1 MLTTP
6 LAPYLHWAKTRET
19 PLLDLAGSNLLH
31 CTMDELPGAREALD
45 LSTPSGDGYQ
55 PLVQAIADRY
65 GTTSDRV
72 TTAPGCSGA
81 NFVAIAALVGA
92 GDDVLVEQPTYDP
105 LLGVCRLMGA
115 SIRRFSRRFDAGYAI
130 DADEVRT
137 LITPRTRL
145 VIISRPHNPTGA
157 IVPDATLVDIGRL
170 AAAVGAWVLV
180 DEVYLDAANLTAE
193 GRTGHTPAAGLD
205 GPFISTSSLTKSY
218 GLAGLRCG
226 WAVAPKEISE
236 RLRRTRDLVD
246 VVSSAPSDRLSA
258 LAFGLRDRLGERA
271 KALLGQNTAIMRDFL
286 AVHSQLE
293 VALPPRTSVTFPRL
307 TATADAGPF
316 VERLLREEGV
326 AVAPGRFFD
335 APAHFRISL
344 AGQTDVLRDGLARLG
359 RALARPTG

>member
-1 MLTTP
+1 MLHTS

-19 PLLDLAGSNLLH
+19 PPIDLAGSNLLH
-31 CTMDELPGAREALD
+31 CTMDELPGAREAVD
-45 LSTPSGDGYQ
+45 LATPSGDGYQ
-55 PLVQAIADRY
+55 PLVQAIADCY
-65 GTTSDRV
+65 GTTPDRI

-81 NFVAIAALVGA
+81 NLVAIAALVGA

-115 SIRRFSRRFDAGYAI
+115 SIRRFPRRFEAGYAV
-130 DADEVRT
+130 DADDVRT

-145 VIISRPHNPTGA
+145 VILSRPHNPTGA
-157 IVPDATLVDIGRL
+157 IVPDATLVEIGRL

-180 DEVYLDAANLTAE
+180 DEVYLDAANSTAE
-193 GRTGHTPAAGLD
+193 SRARHAPAAGLD

-226 WAVAPKEISE
+226 WAVAPAEISE

-258 LAFGLRDRLGERA
+258 LAFSMRDRLGARA
-271 KALLGQNTAIMRDFL
+271 KGLLTQNTAIMRAFL
-286 AVHSQLE
+286 AVHPQLD
-293 VALPPRTSVTFPRL
+293 VALPPHTSITFPRL
-307 TATADAGPF
+307 RAVADAGPF

-335 APAHFRISL
+335 APPHFRVSL
-344 AGQTDVLRDGLARLG
+344 AGQTDILRDGLARLG
-359 RALARPTG
+359 RALDRPTG

>member
-1 MLTTP
+1 MLETP

-19 PLLDLAGSNLLH
+19 PPIDLAGSNLLH
-31 CTMDELPGAREALD
+31 CTLDELPGAREALD
-45 LSTPSGDGYQ
+45 LSTPSGDGYA
-55 PLVQAIADRY
+55 PLVQAIAAHY
-65 GTTSDRV
+65 GATPNRI

-115 SIRRFSRRFDAGYAI
+115 SIRRFGRRFGTGYAVEP
-130 DADEVRT
+130 DEIRT
-137 LITPRTRL
+137 LVNARTRL
-145 VIISRPHNPTGA
+145 VIVSRPHNPTGA
-157 IVPDATLVDIGRL
+157 IVPDATLMEVGRI

-180 DEVYLDAANLTAE
+180 DEVYLDGANLVTE
-193 GRTGHTPAAGLD
+193 GGVRHRPAATLD

-226 WAVAPKEISE
+226 WAVAPTEISE

-246 VVSSAPSDRLSA
+246 VVSSAPSDRISA
-258 LAFGLRDRLGERA
+258 LAFAGRDRLSERT
-271 KALLGQNTAIMRDFL
+271 KALLGRNTAIMRAFL
-286 AVHSQLE
+286 GAHPQLD
-293 VALPPRTSVTFPRL
+293 VALPPRTSITFPRL
-307 TATADAGPF
+307 TGVADAGPF

-335 APAHFRISL
+335 APGHFRVSL
-344 AGQTDVLRDGLARLG
+344 AGRTEVLSDGLARLG
-359 RALARPTG
+359 RVLESGPS

>member
-1 MLTTP
+1 MLHTS
-6 LAPYLHWAKTRET
+6 LAPYLTWAKTRET
-19 PLLDLAGSNLLH
+19 PAIDLAGSNLLH
-31 CTMDELPGAREALD
+31 CRMDELPGAREALD

-65 GTTSDRV
+65 GAESDRI

-81 NFVAIAALVGA
+81 NLVAIAALVGA

-115 SIRRFSRRFDAGYAI
+115 SIRRFTRRFDTGYAV
-130 DADEVRT
+130 DPDEVRT

-145 VIISRPHNPTGA
+145 VILSRPHNPTGA
-157 IVPDATLVDIGRL
+157 IVPDAALVDIGRL

-180 DEVYLDAANLTAE
+180 DEVYLDAANLTSE
-193 GRTGHTPAAGLD
+193 GGARQTPAAGLN

-226 WAVAPKEISE
+226 WAVAPSEISE

-258 LAFGLRDRLGERA
+258 LAFGQRDRLGERA
-271 KALLGQNTAIMRDFL
+271 KTLIGQNTAIMRTFL
-286 AVHSQLE
+286 AVHPEVE
-293 VALPPRTSVTFPRL
+293 VALPPRTSITFPRL
-307 TATADAGPF
+307 KDVADAGPF

-335 APAHFRISL
+335 APSHFRVSL
-344 AGQTDVLRDGLARLG
+344 AGQTEILRDGLARLG
-359 RALARPTG
+359 RALERSVG

>member
-1 MLTTP
+1 MLETS
-6 LAPYLHWAKTRET
+6 LAPYLHWAKTRDA
-19 PLLDLAGSNLLH
+19 PPIDLAGSNLLH

-45 LSTPSGDGYQ
+45 LSTPPGDGYQ

-65 GTTSDRV
+65 GTTPDRI

-81 NFVAIAALVGA
+81 NLVAIATLVGA

-115 SIRRFSRRFDAGYAI
+115 SIRRFTRRFEAGYVV
-130 DADEVRT
+130 DTDEMRT

-145 VIISRPHNPTGA
+145 VILSRPHNPTGA
-157 IVPDATLVDIGRL
+157 VVPDATLVEIGRA
-170 AAAVGAWVLV
+170 AAAVGASVLV

-193 GRTGHTPAAGLD
+193 TRTRHTPAAGLD

-226 WAVAPKEISE
+226 WAVAPAEISE

-258 LAFGLRDRLGERA
+258 LAFGMRGRLEERT
-271 KALLGQNTAIMRDFL
+271 KGLLGPNTAIMREFL
-286 AVHSQLE
+286 AGHPQLE
-293 VALPPRTSVTFPRL
+293 VALPPHTSVTFPRL
-307 TATADAGPF
+307 RGVADAGPF

-335 APAHFRISL
+335 APSHFRVSL
-344 AGQTDVLRDGLARLG
+344 AGQTSILRDGLERLG
-359 RALARPTG
+359 RTLDRSAE

>member
-1 MLTTP
+1 MLESS
-6 LAPYLHWAKTRET
+6 LAPYLHWAKTRDT
-19 PLLDLAGSNLLH
+19 PPIDLAGSNLLH
-31 CTMDELPGAREALD
+31 CTIEELPGAREALG

-55 PLVQAIADRY
+55 PLVQAIADCY
-65 GTTSDRV
+65 GTTPDRI

-81 NFVAIAALVGA
+81 NLVAIAALVGA

-115 SIRRFSRRFDAGYAI
+115 SIRRFTRRFDAGYAVE
-130 DADEVRT
+130 ADEVRK
-137 LITPRTRL
+137 LINTRTRL
-145 VIISRPHNPTGA
+145 VVVSRPHNPTGA
-157 IVPDATLVDIGRL
+157 VVPDAPLVEIGRL
-170 AAAVGAWVLV
+170 AATVGAWVLV

-193 GRTGHTPAAGLD
+193 SRTRHTPAARLD

-226 WAVAPKEISE
+226 WAVAPREISE

-258 LAFGLRDRLGERA
+258 LAFTMRDRLGERT
-271 KALLGQNTAIMRDFL
+271 KALLGQNTAIMREFL
-286 AVHSQLE
+286 AVHPELE
-293 VALPPRTSVTFPRL
+293 VALPPHTSITFPRL
-307 TATADAGPF
+307 RGVADAGPF
-316 VERLLREEGV
+316 VDRLLREEGV

-335 APAHFRISL
+335 APSHFRVSL

-359 RALARPTG
+359 LALERLAH

>member
-1 MLTTP
+1 MLETS
-6 LAPYLHWAKTRET
+6 LAPYLHWAKTRDT
-19 PLLDLAGSNLLH
+19 PPIDLAGSNLLH

-65 GTTSDRV
+65 STTPDRI

-81 NFVAIAALVGA
+81 NLVAIAALVGA

-115 SIRRFSRRFDAGYAI
+115 SIRRFARRFETGYAV
-130 DADEVRT
+130 DADEVRR

-145 VIISRPHNPTGA
+145 VILSRPHNPTGA
-157 IVPDATLVDIGRL
+157 VVPDDTLVEVGRL

-193 GRTGHTPAAGLD
+193 RRARHRPAAGLD

-226 WAVAPKEISE
+226 WAVAPAEISE

-258 LAFGLRDRLGERA
+258 LAFGMRDRLGART
-271 KALLGQNTAIMRDFL
+271 KGLLGQNTAIMREFL
-286 AVHSQLE
+286 AVHPQLE
-293 VALPPRTSVTFPRL
+293 AALPPHTSITFPRL
-307 TATADAGPF
+307 RAVADAGPF

-335 APAHFRISL
+335 APSHFRVSL
-344 AGQTDVLRDGLARLG
+344 AGQTDILRDGLARLG
-359 RALARPTG
+359 RVLERSAE